1 MNLRDLNLW
10 EKGQLKGFAL
20 PLGFLPEIGETVNI
34 LEPFK
39 RLFIVE
45 EIEKDGEIAEKKTT
59 VGIVYRSDGMRVFIS
74 FEWKP
79 LRSFSENDIKL
90 LHLDYDSQNDP
101 QLIMKEYLS
110 TKNFDLLYSW
120 WKEHY
125 KASLK
130 NCDNPKA
137 IILRLASSD

>member
-1 MNLRDLNLW
+1 MRQADGVQQRNSQTMRYDA
-10 EKGQLKGFAL
+10 E
-20 PLGFLPEIGETVNI
+20 
-34 LEPFK
+34 
-39 RLFIVE
+39 RLSQVLSGSLFV
-45 EIEKDGEIAEKKTT
+45 
-59 VGIVYRSDGMRVFIS
+59 
-74 FEWKP
+74 
-79 LRSFSENDIKL
+79 LFSENDIKL